1 MPKLTRDDMFR
12 AAMTDFMLSFDV
24 NEEPNVVQLYSIQ
37 THELVNKTVNKTRCE
52 HEYELI
58 VPKERLIG
66 YRDITSDIN
75 STEVLWEGSEPLYL
89 EQEVPTLSQFIES
102 FNAYFNEYKTY
113 IHRSLVSYMEIM
125 NIPNQNSIADHTI
138 HLKVVYHKTHCP
150 FPRPLTNMEEK
161 ENEIRFLKSKIETK
175 VRKLNMVRRLLT
187 EDRDR
192 AVLNYKR
199 MQMKFRALYSA
210 ENKFEDCPVCYD
222 QIMPEQLIIPGCFH
236 YICHK
241 CVVKCD
247 SCPLC
252 RDEYDHY
259 IENED

>member
-1 MPKLTRDDMFR
+1 
-12 AAMTDFMLSFDV
+12 
-24 NEEPNVVQLYSIQ
+24 
-37 THELVNKTVNKTRCE
+37 
-52 HEYELI
+52 
-58 VPKERLIG
+58 
-66 YRDITSDIN
+66 
-75 STEVLWEGSEPLYL
+75 
-89 EQEVPTLSQFIES
+89 
-102 FNAYFNEYKTY
+102 
-113 IHRSLVSYMEIM
+113 
-125 NIPNQNSIADHTI
+125 
-138 HLKVVYHKTHCP
+138 
-150 FPRPLTNMEEK
+150 
-161 ENEIRFLKSKIETK
+161 
-175 VRKLNMVRRLLT
+175 MVRRLLT

-210 ENKFEDCPVCYD
+210 ENKFEDCPVCYA

>member
-24 NEEPNVVQLYSIQ
+24 KIEPGVVHQYSIHS
-37 THELVNKTVNKTRCE
+37 HELINKTVNKTRCE
-52 HEYELI
+52 HLYELI

-66 YRDITSDIN
+66 HRDITMDNS
-75 STEVLWEGSEPLYL
+75 STEVLWLGSEPIYL

-113 IHRSLVSYMEIM
+113 VYRTLTSYMQIM

-138 HLKVVYHKTHCP
+138 RLKVVYYKSYCP